1 MLLDLIVIIGF
12 LIVIA
17 VVLIA
22 HRKRMGIQAEVK
34 AILTRVEAYLKAK
47 P

>member
-17 VVLIA
+17 IVLIA
-22 HRKRMGIQAEVK
+22 HRKHLSVQVEVK
-34 AILTRVEAYLKAK
+34 AILARIEAYLKAK